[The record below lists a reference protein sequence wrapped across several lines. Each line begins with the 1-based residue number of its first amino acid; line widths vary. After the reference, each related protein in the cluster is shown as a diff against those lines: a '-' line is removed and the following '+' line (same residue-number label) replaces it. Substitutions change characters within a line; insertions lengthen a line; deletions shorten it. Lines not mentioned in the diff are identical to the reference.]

1 MKYESTGERAE
12 RVDTQAGLRP
22 DLGDL
27 WLLWCLGASGKGQK
41 VPPILKGETSAQ
53 ERASHKDCCIES
65 KEGSSVRMWEIVG
78 MVLATTIKMFHGI
91 KGVRNSCVCLTSRQ
105 GLSSAIGGILR
116 VSLEAKKPIRCF

>member
-1 MKYESTGERAE
+1 MKYESAGERAE
-12 RVDTQAGLRP
+12 RVDTQAGLLP

-41 VPPILKGETSAQ
+41 VPPILKRETSAQ

-78 MVLATTIKMFHGI
+78 MVLAT
-91 KGVRNSCVCLTSRQ
+91 NSKNVPWRKRGQKLLCMSYFKARTEQCNWWNTQ
-105 GLSSAIGGILR
+105 G
-116 VSLEAKKPIRCF
+116 EP